1 MDTPPAT
8 AVAAVPTPATDDSVL
23 LKPKTKRE
31 KTEKQKAVWDKA
43 CETRINN
50 AKLKKEAL
58 AKAKEEIENKK
69 NKKSTDT
76 DLAVIEK
83 PTKAKPKV
91 VYESDSEPEVVVVKK
106 KKKQIVYEEE
116 SSEDE
121 APPPPPKKAKAP
133 VVVAPAPKTPI
144 VRFF

>member
-1 MDTPPAT
+1 MDIPP
-8 AVAAVPTPATDDSVL
+8 VAEPTPATDDSVL

-31 KTEKQKAVWDKA
+31 KTEKQKAVWAKA
-43 CETRINN
+43 CETRISN

-69 NKKSTDT
+69 NKKSTE

-83 PTKAKPKV
+83 PTKSKPKV

-106 KKKQIVYEEE
+106 KKKQVVYEEE

-121 APPPPPKKAKAP
+121 APAPPPPKKAKPP

-144 VRFF
+144 IRFF

>member
-1 MDTPPAT
+1 MDTP
-8 AVAAVPTPATDDSVL
+8 PATDDSVL

-31 KTEKQKAVWDKA
+31 KTEKQQAVWDKA

-69 NKKSTDT
+69 NKKSTSE

-83 PTKAKPKV
+83 PTKSKPKV
-91 VYESDSEPEVVVVKK
+91 VYESDSEPEVIVVKK
-106 KKKQIVYEEE
+106 KKKQVVYQEE

-121 APPPPPKKAKAP
+121 APPPPKKAKAP

-144 VRFF
+144 IRFF

>member
-8 AVAAVPTPATDDSVL
+8 VPATDDSVL

-69 NKKSTDT
+69 NKKYTE
-76 DLAVIEK
+76 DLAVIDK
-83 PTKAKPKV
+83 PTKSKPKV
-91 VYESDSEPEVVVVKK
+91 VYESDSEPEVIVVKK
-106 KKKQIVYEEE
+106 KKKPVVYQEE

-121 APPPPPKKAKAP
+121 APPPPPKKAKVP

-144 VRFF
+144 IRFF

>member
-8 AVAAVPTPATDDSVL
+8 AVAAVPAPATDDSVL

-69 NKKSTDT
+69 NKKSTE

-83 PTKAKPKV
+83 PTKSKPKV
-91 VYESDSEPEVVVVKK
+91 VYESDSEPEVIVVKK
-106 KKKQIVYEEE
+106 KKKQVVYQEE

-121 APPPPPKKAKAP
+121 APPPPPPKKAKPP
-133 VVVAPAPKTPI
+133 VVVASAPKAPI
-144 VRFF
+144 IRFF